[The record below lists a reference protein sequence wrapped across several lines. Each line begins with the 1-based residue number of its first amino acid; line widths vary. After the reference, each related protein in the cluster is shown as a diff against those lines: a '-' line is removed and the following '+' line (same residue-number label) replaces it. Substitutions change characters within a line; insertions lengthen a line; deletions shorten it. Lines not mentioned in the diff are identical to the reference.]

1 MKHTISTII
10 CLLAAMAAKAQI
22 GYQVSLLDQATG
34 APRVNEYVTV
44 KIDLTDNAGSVICSE
59 THSATTNEFGVIS
72 VTIGDADTFA
82 RMDWSRLPLWISA
95 TVEGVVIGKSQVLNV
110 PVAEYAKRTGWI
122 SATVEGVVIGK
133 SQVLNVPVAEYAKRT
148 GLLTKEKL
156 CSKSW
161 TCSTYYDD
169 GTITLTFS
177 QSGTATYYNSYRQ
190 SSESFSYEIDGNT
203 VILYSYAQDAQLIVA
218 HYLPQRDAFVAIDY
232 DNKLFQ

>member
-110 PVAEYAKRTGWI
+110 PVAEYAKRTG
-122 SATVEGVVIGK
+122 S
-133 SQVLNVPVAEYAKRT
+133 
-148 GLLTKEKL
+148 LTKELL
-156 CSKSW
+156 CSKTWEGSYGEPPI
-161 TCSTYYDD
+161 TASYSFSLD
-169 GTITLTFS
+169 GTYS
-177 QSGTATYYNSYRQ
+177 KNGSESGT
-190 SSESFSYEIDGNT
+190 YEIDGNHIYVYESDRYMT
-203 VILYSYAQDAQLIVA
+203 TALIYSPSRHSIADVQGGAVCY
-218 HYLPQRDAFVAIDY
+218 
-232 DNKLFQ
+232 

>member
-1 MKHTISTII
+1 
-10 CLLAAMAAKAQI
+10 MAAKAQI

-110 PVAEYAKRTGWI
+110 PVAEYAKRTG
-122 SATVEGVVIGK
+122 S
-133 SQVLNVPVAEYAKRT
+133 
-148 GLLTKEKL
+148 LTKELL
-156 CSKSW
+156 CSKTW
-161 TCSTYYDD
+161 EGNGRDEIYKLDFYKNGDYKLVKVKD
-169 GTITLTFS
+169 AEEE
-177 QSGTATYYNSYRQ
+177 TATGYY
-190 SSESFSYEIDGNT
+190 ETDGNM
-203 VILYSYAQDAQLIVA
+203 IFLYQSRDGADDDIFEFCRFSLSTNTIVGIKDFPVMKQ
-218 HYLPQRDAFVAIDY
+218 H
-232 DNKLFQ
+232 

>member
-1 MKHTISTII
+1 M
-10 CLLAAMAAKAQI
+10 CAAVSHAQI

-59 THSATTNEFGVIS
+59 THSATTNEFGIIS

-82 RMDWSRLPLWISA
+82 RMDWSRLPL
-95 TVEGVVIGKSQVLNV
+95 
-110 PVAEYAKRTGWI
+110 WI

-218 HYLPQRDAFVAIDY
+218 HYLPQRDAFIAIDY

>member
-1 MKHTISTII
+1 MLYFYHDKKTAFHVG
-10 CLLAAMAAKAQI
+10 CH
-22 GYQVSLLDQATG
+22 V
-34 APRVNEYVTV
+34 
-44 KIDLTDNAGSVICSE
+44 CS
-59 THSATTNEFGVIS
+59 
-72 VTIGDADTFA
+72 
-82 RMDWSRLPLWISA
+82 RQPCPDWLPSISA
-95 TVEGVVIGKSQVLNV
+95 RPGDRCATCQRVCDSENRPYRQRWLGDLLRDTLGNDQRVWHHIGHHRRCRHVCPDGLV
-110 PVAEYAKRTGWI
+110 PA
-122 SATVEGVVIGK
+122 ATVDFGNGRGCRYRQE
-133 SQVLNVPVAEYAKRT
+133 PAEYAKRT

>member
-1 MKHTISTII
+1 M
-10 CLLAAMAAKAQI
+10 LAAMCAAVSHAQI

-59 THSATTNEFGVIS
+59 THSATTNEFGIIS

-82 RMDWSRLPLWISA
+82 RMDWSRLPL
-95 TVEGVVIGKSQVLNV
+95 
-110 PVAEYAKRTGWI
+110 WI

-218 HYLPQRDAFVAIDY
+218 HYLPQRDAFIAIDY

>member
-1 MKHTISTII
+1 
-10 CLLAAMAAKAQI
+10 MAAKAQI

-82 RMDWSRLPLWISA
+82 RMDWSRLPL
-95 TVEGVVIGKSQVLNV
+95 
-110 PVAEYAKRTGWI
+110 WI

-218 HYLPQRDAFVAIDY
+218 HYLPQRDAFIAIDY

>member
-1 MKHTISTII
+1 
-10 CLLAAMAAKAQI
+10 MAAKAQI

-59 THSATTNEFGVIS
+59 THSATTNEFGIIS

-82 RMDWSRLPLWISA
+82 RMDWSRLPL
-95 TVEGVVIGKSQVLNV
+95 
-110 PVAEYAKRTGWI
+110 WI

>member
-59 THSATTNEFGVIS
+59 THSATTNEFGIIS
-72 VTIGDADTFA
+72 VTVGDADTFA
-82 RMDWSRLPLWISA
+82 RMDWNKLPL
-95 TVEGVVIGKSQVLNV
+95 
-110 PVAEYAKRTGWI
+110 WI

-218 HYLPQRDAFVAIDY
+218 HYLPQRDAFIAIDY

>member
-110 PVAEYAKRTGWI
+110 PVAEYAKRTG
-122 SATVEGVVIGK
+122 
-133 SQVLNVPVAEYAKRT
+133 
-148 GLLTKEKL
+148 LLTKEKL

-218 HYLPQRDAFVAIDY
+218 HYLPQRDAFIAIDY

>member
-1 MKHTISTII
+1 MKPTVLTII

-59 THSATTNEFGVIS
+59 THSATTNEFGIIS
-72 VTIGDADTFA
+72 VTVGDADTFA
-82 RMDWSRLPLWISA
+82 RMDWNKLPL
-95 TVEGVVIGKSQVLNV
+95 
-110 PVAEYAKRTGWI
+110 WI

>member
-1 MKHTISTII
+1 M
-10 CLLAAMAAKAQI
+10 LAAMCAAVSHAQI

-59 THSATTNEFGVIS
+59 THSATTNEFGIIS

-82 RMDWSRLPLWISA
+82 RMDWSRLPL
-95 TVEGVVIGKSQVLNV
+95 
-110 PVAEYAKRTGWI
+110 WI

>member
-1 MKHTISTII
+1 
-10 CLLAAMAAKAQI
+10 MAAKAQI

-82 RMDWSRLPLWISA
+82 RMDWSRLPL
-95 TVEGVVIGKSQVLNV
+95 
-110 PVAEYAKRTGWI
+110 WI

>member
-1 MKHTISTII
+1 MKQTALMII
-10 CLLAAMAAKAQI
+10 CLLATLMAKAQI

-59 THSATTNEFGVIS
+59 THSATTNEFGIIS
-72 VTIGDADTFA
+72 VSIGNADTFA
-82 RMDWSRLPLWISA
+82 SMDWNKLPL
-95 TVEGVVIGKSQVLNV
+95 
-110 PVAEYAKRTGWI
+110 WI

-169 GTITLTFS
+169 STITLTFS
-177 QSGTATYYNSYRQ
+177 QNGTATYYNGRTQ
-190 SSESFSYEIDGNT
+190 SSQNFSYEIDGNT
-203 VILYSYAQDAQLIVA
+203 VILYSYTQDAQLIVA
-218 HYLPQRDAFVAIDY
+218 HYLPQRDVFVAIDY

>member
-1 MKHTISTII
+1 
-10 CLLAAMAAKAQI
+10 MAAKAQI

-59 THSATTNEFGVIS
+59 THSATTNEFGIIS

-82 RMDWSRLPLWISA
+82 RMDWNKLPL
-95 TVEGVVIGKSQVLNV
+95 
-110 PVAEYAKRTGWI
+110 WI

-218 HYLPQRDAFVAIDY
+218 HYLPQRDAFIAIDY

>member
-1 MKHTISTII
+1 M
-10 CLLAAMAAKAQI
+10 CAAVSHAQI

-59 THSATTNEFGVIS
+59 THSATTNEFGIIS

-82 RMDWSRLPLWISA
+82 RMDWSRLPL
-95 TVEGVVIGKSQVLNV
+95 
-110 PVAEYAKRTGWI
+110 WI